1 MKYDVIILTVLVAYV
16 GFVVGDVWDDF
27 ELDQLAMFFLAVLNL
42 SLNWVFQ
49 SLREKAHGLPKIG

>member
-49 SLREKAHGLPKIG
+49 SLREKARGLPKMG

>member
-1 MKYDVIILTVLVAYV
+1 LVAYV

-27 ELDQLAMFFLAVLNL
+27 ELDQLAMFFLAVLNS

-49 SLREKAHGLPKIG
+49 SLREKAHGLPLTFD